1 MRREHLGN
9 IYSSHFSAKKPK
21 TIEFNRSKLFP
32 ETFYL
37 NAHTHCANTLTTLN
51 PQPVFIHNSGS
62 TEFTRIIKKKEKIR
76 DSNVPSFII
85 VWFLYFPAQN
95 RQDGSE
101 PNWKRKM

>member
-9 IYSSHFSAKKPK
+9 IYSSHCSAKKPK
-21 TIEFNRSKLFP
+21 TIEFNRSKPFHS

-62 TEFTRIIKKKEKIR
+62 TEFTRII
-76 DSNVPSFII
+76 
-85 VWFLYFPAQN
+85 Y
-95 RQDGSE
+95 
-101 PNWKRKM
+101 